1 MKHTVTFEPDNVA
14 IRVDKGT
21 NLLEAALAAG
31 VHINATCGGQGV
43 CGKCRV
49 MIEAGEVD
57 SEKTEK
63 ISQEEYEQGWR
74 QACKT
79 FVLSDCTVQVPL
91 ESRGL
96 RRVVAQKLD
105 MGKAERKIADL
116 ETIP

>member
-1 MKHTVTFEPDNVA
+1 MKHTITFEPDGTT

-49 MIEAGEVD
+49 AIEAGEVD

-63 ISQEEYEQGWR
+63 IEQEEYDAGWR
-74 QACKT
+74 QACRT
-79 FVLSDCTVQVPL
+79 ALLSDCTIRIPD

-96 RRVVAQKLD
+96 RPLAAQKLD
-105 MGKAERKIADL
+105 MGRA
-116 ETIP
+116 